1 MESVTKT
8 FGVIHLTLA
17 AAFGI
22 QFVASPLYDSV
33 TVWLVLDWFVAVG
46 VITGVVFSYI
56 RWIST
61 RHFDHGERVG
71 SGLML
76 IGSVAVFLMFFE
88 QWFTTRLFPLDNEA
102 WVGDRINL
110 WWQVVTVAFVLV
122 STQVG
127 AHLLGIGGGTED

>member
-1 MESVTKT
+1 MESVSKT
-8 FGVIHLTLA
+8 FGVIHLALA

-56 RWIST
+56 RWMNARQS
-61 RHFDHGERVG
+61 DHGERVG
-71 SGLML
+71 SGFML
-76 IGSVAVFLMFFE
+76 IGSVAVFLMFYE

-102 WVGDRINL
+102 WVEDRINL

-127 AHLLGIGGGTED
+127 GHLLGIGGRAED